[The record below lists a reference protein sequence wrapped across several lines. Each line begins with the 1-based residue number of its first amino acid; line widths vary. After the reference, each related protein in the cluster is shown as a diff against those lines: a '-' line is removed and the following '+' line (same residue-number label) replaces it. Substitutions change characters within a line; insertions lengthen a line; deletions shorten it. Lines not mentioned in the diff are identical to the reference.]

1 MENSSLSQEE
11 YKFLSDIIKI
21 ESTGASEVIE
31 SVQGTLPYG
40 SAPFSALKFFLDDA
54 SASGMRT
61 GVIENRVGWCEF
73 GPADADLIGIVC
85 HLDVVPAGDGWTTS
99 PFELTLK
106 DGILYGRGIV
116 DDKGPACASYF
127 AMKRLLASGFMPS
140 KRIRLILGTD
150 EERTCS
156 CVETYAEL
164 GEIPS
169 FAITPDAEFPV
180 IYAEKGILHVKIVN
194 SSPSTLKAIGGSA
207 ANMVPASCSC
217 SINGVE
223 YSAKGKMAHASKP
236 DLGVNAIFELIKQLD
251 SASVDYSSSPLL
263 SFISKEIVYSSPAE
277 YTGCSVTDESGRI
290 TANPSVLN
298 CSASGE
304 SLVIDI
310 RCPVTYQMS
319 DIVAKLSATA
329 ESYGLTVEV
338 LNQMDPLYKSK
349 DLPQI
354 ALLTEIWKS
363 NMPSYSGYKPEYLS
377 EYTEPIAIGG
387 GTYARHLPNTIAFGI
402 QAPWQEDQCHQANEC
417 RALSDFE
424 TDIKVMTEAIMG
436 LSEYL

>member
-1 MENSSLSQEE
+1 MDNSSLTQEE
-11 YKFLSDIIKI
+11 YKFLESIIGI
-21 ESTGASEVIE
+21 ESTGSSPVDEPGNGI
-31 SVQGTLPYG
+31 LPYG

-54 SASGMRT
+54 SKAGMRT
-61 GVIENRVGWCEF
+61 GIIENRVGWCEF
-73 GPADADLIGIVC
+73 GPVDADLIGIVC

-99 PFELTLK
+99 PFELALK

-127 AMKRLLASGFMPS
+127 AMKRLMTSGFMPS

-180 IYAEKGILHVKIVN
+180 IYAEKGILHVKIFSN
-194 SSPSTLKAIGGSA
+194 APSSVIASGGSA

-217 SINGVE
+217 TIGGND

-236 DLGVNAIFELIKQLD
+236 ELGINAIFELIKQLD
-251 SASVDYSSSPLL
+251 SSSVGYSASPLL
-263 SFISKEIVYSSPAE
+263 RFISKEIVYSTPAE
-277 YTGCSVTDESGRI
+277 YTGCSVTDESGAL
-290 TANPSVLN
+290 TSNPSVLN
-298 CSASGE
+298 CSEAGE

-310 RCPVTYQMS
+310 RCPVTYSMD
-319 DIVAKLSATA
+319 DIVSHVTA
-329 ESYGLTVEV
+329 LAAPYGLSVEV

-363 NMPSYSGYKPEYLS
+363 NMPSYSGFKPEYLS

-387 GTYARHLPNTIAFGI
+387 GTYARHMPNTIAFGI

-424 TDIKVMTEAIMG
+424 TDIQVMTEAIMG

>member
-1 MENSSLSQEE
+1 MTLSQDE
-11 YKFLSDIIKI
+11 YTFLKNLIGI
-21 ESTGASEVIE
+21 ESTGASEVKDPGL
-31 SVQGTLPYG
+31 GTLPYG

-61 GVIENRVGWCEF
+61 GIIENRVGWCEF

-99 PFELTLK
+99 PFELNLK

-127 AMKRLLASGFMPS
+127 AMKRLMASGFMPS

-194 SSPSTLKAIGGSA
+194 SSPSALKAIGGSA

-217 SINGVE
+217 TIDGVE
-223 YSAKGKMAHASKP
+223 YSAKGKTAHASKP
-236 DLGVNAIFELIKQLD
+236 ELGVNAIFELIKQLD
-251 SASVDYSSSPLL
+251 TASVDYSNSPLL

-277 YTGCSVTDESGRI
+277 YTGCSVTDESGNV

-298 CSASGE
+298 CSDSGE

-387 GTYARHLPNTIAFGI
+387 GTYARHMPNTIAFGI

-417 RALSDFE
+417 RVLSDFE

>member
-1 MENSSLSQEE
+1 MTLSQDE
-11 YKFLSDIIKI
+11 YTFLKNLIGI
-21 ESTGASEVIE
+21 ESTGASEVKDPGL
-31 SVQGTLPYG
+31 GTLPYG

-61 GVIENRVGWCEF
+61 GIIENRVGWCEF
-73 GPADADLIGIVC
+73 GPLDADLIGIVC

-99 PFELTLK
+99 PFELNLK

-127 AMKRLLASGFMPS
+127 AMKRLMASGFMPS

-194 SSPSTLKAIGGSA
+194 SSPSALKAIGGSA

-217 SINGVE
+217 TIDGVE

-236 DLGVNAIFELIKQLD
+236 ELGVNAIFELIKQLD
-251 SASVDYSSSPLL
+251 TASVDYSNSPLL

-277 YTGCSVTDESGRI
+277 YTGCSITDESGNV

-298 CSASGE
+298 CSDSGE

-338 LNQMDPLYKSK
+338 LNQMDPLFKSK

-363 NMPSYSGYKPEYLS
+363 YMPSYSGYKPEYLS

>member
-1 MENSSLSQEE
+1 MTLSQDE
-11 YKFLSDIIKI
+11 YTFLKNLIGI
-21 ESTGASEVIE
+21 ESTGASEVKDPAL
-31 SVQGTLPYG
+31 GTLPYG
-40 SAPFSALKFFLDDA
+40 PAPFSALKFFLDDA

-194 SSPSTLKAIGGSA
+194 SSPSTLKAEGGSA
-207 ANMVPASCSC
+207 PNMVPASCLC
-217 SINGVE
+217 LINGVE

-236 DLGVNAIFELIKQLD
+236 ELGVNAIFELIKQLD
-251 SASVDYSSSPLL
+251 TASVDYSSSPLL

-277 YTGCSVTDESGRI
+277 YTGCSVTDESGSV

-298 CSASGE
+298 CSDSGE

-329 ESYGLTVEV
+329 ESYGLKVEV

-387 GTYARHLPNTIAFGI
+387 GTYARHMPNTIAFGI

>member
-1 MENSSLSQEE
+1 MTLSQDE
-11 YKFLSDIIKI
+11 YKFLESLIGI
-21 ESTGASEVIE
+21 ESTGASEVKDP
-31 SVQGTLPYG
+31 VLGTLPYG
-40 SAPFSALKFFLDDA
+40 STPFSALQFFLEDA
-54 SASGMRT
+54 SKAGMRT

-73 GPADADLIGIVC
+73 GPEGADLIGIVC

-99 PFELTLK
+99 PFELTLN

-116 DDKGPACASYF
+116 DDKGPACSSYF
-127 AMKRLLASGFMPS
+127 AMKRLMASGFKPT

-194 SSPSTLKAIGGSA
+194 SSPSALKANGGSA

-217 SINGVE
+217 TIDGVE

-236 DLGVNAIFELIKQLD
+236 DLGVNALFELIKKLD
-251 SASVDYSSSPLL
+251 SASVDYSRSPLL

-277 YTGCSVTDESGRI
+277 YTGCSITDESGSV

-298 CSASGE
+298 CSDSGE

-310 RCPVTYQMS
+310 RCPVTYKMS
-319 DIVAKLSATA
+319 DIVAKLSSTA
-329 ESYGLTVEV
+329 EAYGLTVEV

-387 GTYARHLPNTIAFGI
+387 GTYARHMPNTIAFGI

-424 TDIKVMTEAIMG
+424 TDIQVMTEAITG
-436 LSEYL
+436 LSK

>member
-1 MENSSLSQEE
+1 MTLSQDE
-11 YKFLSDIIKI
+11 YEFLENLIGI
-21 ESTGASEVIE
+21 ESTGASEVKDPGL
-31 SVQGTLPYG
+31 GTLPYG

-85 HLDVVPAGDGWTTS
+85 HLDVVPAGDGWNTS

-217 SINGVE
+217 LINGVE

-236 DLGVNAIFELIKQLD
+236 ELGVNAIFELIKQLD

-277 YTGCSVTDESGRI
+277 YTGCSVTDESGSV

-298 CSASGE
+298 CSDSGE

-338 LNQMDPLYKSK
+338 LNQMDPLYKSR

-387 GTYARHLPNTIAFGI
+387 GTYARHMPNTIAFGI

-417 RALSDFE
+417 RTLSDFE

>member
-1 MENSSLSQEE
+1 MTLSQDE
-11 YKFLSDIIKI
+11 YTFLKNLIGI
-21 ESTGASEVIE
+21 ESTGASEVKDPGL
-31 SVQGTLPYG
+31 GTLPYG

-61 GVIENRVGWCEF
+61 GIIKNRVGWCEF
-73 GPADADLIGIVC
+73 GPMDADLIGIVC
-85 HLDVVPAGDGWTTS
+85 HLDVVPAGDGWNTS

-127 AMKRLLASGFMPS
+127 AMKRLMASGFMPS

-180 IYAEKGILHVKIVN
+180 IYAEKGILHVKIVK
-194 SSPSTLKAIGGSA
+194 SSPSALKAIGGSA

-217 SINGVE
+217 TIDGVE

-236 DLGVNAIFELIKQLD
+236 ELGVNAIFELIKQLD
-251 SASVDYSSSPLL
+251 TASVDYSNSPLL
-263 SFISKEIVYSSPAE
+263 SFISKEIVYSSPEE
-277 YTGCSVTDESGRI
+277 YTGCSVTDESGNV
-290 TANPSVLN
+290 TVNPSVLN
-298 CSASGE
+298 CSDSGE
-304 SLVIDI
+304 SLIIDI

-338 LNQMDPLYKSK
+338 LNQMDPLFKSK

-387 GTYARHLPNTIAFGI
+387 GTYARHMPNTIAFGI

-424 TDIKVMTEAIMG
+424 TDINVMTEAIMG

>member
-1 MENSSLSQEE
+1 MTLSQDE
-11 YKFLSDIIKI
+11 YTFLKNLIGI
-21 ESTGASEVIE
+21 ESTGASEVKDP
-31 SVQGTLPYG
+31 SLGTLPYG

-61 GVIENRVGWCEF
+61 GIIENRVGWCEF
-73 GPADADLIGIVC
+73 GPLDADLIGIVC

-99 PFELTLK
+99 PFELNLK

-127 AMKRLLASGFMPS
+127 AMKRLMASGFIPS

-180 IYAEKGILHVKIVN
+180 IYAEKGILHVKIFN
-194 SSPSTLKAIGGSA
+194 SSPSALKAIGGSA

-217 SINGVE
+217 TIDGVE

-236 DLGVNAIFELIKQLD
+236 DLGVNALFELIKKLD
-251 SASVDYSSSPLL
+251 SASVDYSRSPLL

-277 YTGCSVTDESGRI
+277 YTGCNVTDESGSV

-298 CSASGE
+298 CSDSGE

-310 RCPVTYQMS
+310 RCPVTCNMS
-319 DIVAKLSATA
+319 DIVAKLSSNA
-329 ESYGLTVEV
+329 EAYGLTVEV
-338 LNQMDPLYKSK
+338 LNQMEPLYKSK

-387 GTYARHLPNTIAFGI
+387 GTYARHMPNTIAFGI

>member
-21 ESTGASEVIE
+21 ESTGSSPVENLKY
-31 SVQGTLPYG
+31 GTLPYG
-40 SAPFSALKFFLDDA
+40 LLPYSALKFFLDDA

-61 GVIENRVGWCEF
+61 GIIENRVGWCEF
-73 GPADADLIGIVC
+73 GPVDADLIGIVC

-127 AMKRLLASGFMPS
+127 AMKRLMASGFMPS

-194 SSPSTLKAIGGSA
+194 SSSSPVNAVGGSA

-217 SINGVE
+217 TIDGVE

-236 DLGVNAIFELIKQLD
+236 ELGVNAIFELIKQLD
-251 SASVDYSSSPLL
+251 TASVDYSSSPLL
-263 SFISKEIVYSSPAE
+263 NFISKEIVYSSPAE
-277 YTGCSVTDESGRI
+277 YTGCSVVDESGNL

-298 CSASGE
+298 CSDSGE

-338 LNQMDPLYKSK
+338 LNQMNPLYKSK

-363 NMPSYSGYKPEYLS
+363 NMPSYSGYKPDYLS

-387 GTYARHLPNTIAFGI
+387 GTYARHMPNTIAFGI
-402 QAPWQEDQCHQANEC
+402 QATWQEDQCHQANEC

-424 TDIKVMTEAIMG
+424 TDIQVMTEAIMG

>member
-1 MENSSLSQEE
+1 MDNSSLTQEE
-11 YKFLSDIIKI
+11 YKFLESIIGI
-21 ESTGASEVIE
+21 ESTGSSPVSEP
-31 SVQGTLPYG
+31 GNGNLPYG

-54 SASGMRT
+54 AKAGMRT
-61 GVIENRVGWCEF
+61 GIIENRVGWCEF
-73 GPADADLIGIVC
+73 GPVDADLIGIVC

-127 AMKRLLASGFMPS
+127 AMKRLMTSGFMPS

-180 IYAEKGILHVKIVN
+180 IYAEKGILHVKIF
-194 SSPSTLKAIGGSA
+194 SDKPSAIIASGGSA
-207 ANMVPASCSC
+207 ANMVPATCLC
-217 SINGVE
+217 TIDGVD

-236 DLGVNAIFELIKQLD
+236 ELGVNAIFEMIKQLD
-251 SASVDYSSSPLL
+251 SSSVDYSASPLL
-263 SFISKEIVYSSPAE
+263 SFISKEIVYSTPAE
-277 YTGCSVTDESGRI
+277 YTGCSVTDESGAL
-290 TANPSVLN
+290 TSNPSVLN
-298 CSASGE
+298 CSEAGE

-310 RCPVTYQMS
+310 RCPVTYSMD
-319 DIVAKLSATA
+319 DIVSHLTA
-329 ESYGLTVEV
+329 LAAPYGLSVEV
-338 LNQMDPLYKSK
+338 LNQMDPLYKSR

-363 NMPSYSGYKPEYLS
+363 NMPSYSGFMPEFLS
-377 EYTEPIAIGG
+377 EFTEPIAIGG
-387 GTYARHLPNTIAFGI
+387 GTYARHMPNTIAFGI

-424 TDIKVMTEAIMG
+424 TDIQVMTEAIMG

>member
-1 MENSSLSQEE
+1 MTLSQDE
-11 YKFLSDIIKI
+11 YKFLESLIGI
-21 ESTGASEVIE
+21 ESTGASEVKDP
-31 SVQGTLPYG
+31 VLGTLPYG
-40 SAPFSALKFFLDDA
+40 SAPFSALQFFLEDA
-54 SASGMRT
+54 SKAGMRT

-73 GPADADLIGIVC
+73 GPEGSDLIGIVC

-127 AMKRLLASGFMPS
+127 AMKRLMASGFKPS

-194 SSPSTLKAIGGSA
+194 SSPSALKAIGGSA

-217 SINGVE
+217 TIDGVE

-236 DLGVNAIFELIKQLD
+236 DLGVNALFELIKKLD
-251 SASVDYSSSPLL
+251 SASVDYSRSPLL

-277 YTGCSVTDESGRI
+277 YTGCSITDESGSV

-298 CSASGE
+298 CSDSGE

-310 RCPVTYQMS
+310 RCPVTYNMS
-319 DIVAKLSATA
+319 DIVAKLSSTA
-329 ESYGLTVEV
+329 EAYGLTVEV
-338 LNQMDPLYKSK
+338 LNQMEPLYKSK

-387 GTYARHLPNTIAFGI
+387 GTYARHMPNTIAFGI

-424 TDIKVMTEAIMG
+424 TDIQVMTEAIKG
-436 LSEYL
+436 LSENS

>member
-1 MENSSLSQEE
+1 MTLSQDE
-11 YKFLSDIIKI
+11 YKFLESLIGI
-21 ESTGASEVIE
+21 ESTGASEVNE
-31 SVQGTLPYG
+31 PGLGTLPYG

-61 GVIENRVGWCEF
+61 GIIENRVGWCEF

-251 SASVDYSSSPLL
+251 SASVDYSSSALL
-263 SFISKEIVYSSPAE
+263 SFISKEILYSSPAE
-277 YTGCSVTDESGRI
+277 YTGCSVTDESGSV

-298 CSASGE
+298 CSDSGE

-363 NMPSYSGYKPEYLS
+363 NMPSYSGYKTEYLS

-387 GTYARHLPNTIAFGI
+387 GTYARHMPNTIAFGI

-424 TDIKVMTEAIMG
+424 TDIQVMTEAIIC
-436 LSEYL
+436 LSEHIK

>member
-1 MENSSLSQEE
+1 MDNSSLTKGE
-11 YKFLSDIIKI
+11 YVFLENLIGI
-21 ESTGASEVIE
+21 ESTGASEVKDTRL
-31 SVQGTLPYG
+31 GTLPYG

-61 GVIENRVGWCEF
+61 GIIENRVGWCEF

-99 PFELTLK
+99 PFELDLK

-127 AMKRLLASGFMPS
+127 AMKRLMASGFMPS

-194 SSPSTLKAIGGSA
+194 SSPSALKAIGGSA
-207 ANMVPASCSC
+207 ANMVPASCFC
-217 SINGVE
+217 TIDGVE
-223 YSAKGKMAHASKP
+223 YSGKGKTAHASKP
-236 DLGVNAIFELIKQLD
+236 ELGVNAIFELIKQLD
-251 SASVDYSSSPLL
+251 TASVDYSNSPLL

-277 YTGCSVTDESGRI
+277 YTGCSVTDESGNV

-298 CSASGE
+298 CSDSGE

-319 DIVAKLSATA
+319 DIVTKLSATA

-387 GTYARHLPNTIAFGI
+387 GTYARHMPNTIAFGI